1 MLYQFLNE
9 KMSFH
14 EKKKKKKARK
24 SSAPKGNV
32 ELIQGSE
39 EQSNNSDLIR
49 HSVYRAIKR
58 KIDHIS

>member
-1 MLYQFLNE
+1 MKKCHF
-9 KMSFH
+9 M
-14 EKKKKKKARK
+14 KKKKKARK

-39 EQSNNSDLIR
+39 GQSNNSDLIR